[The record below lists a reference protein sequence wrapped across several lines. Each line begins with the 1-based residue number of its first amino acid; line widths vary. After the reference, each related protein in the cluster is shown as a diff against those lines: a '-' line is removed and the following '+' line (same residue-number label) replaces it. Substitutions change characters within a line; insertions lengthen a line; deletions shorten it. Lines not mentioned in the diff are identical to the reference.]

1 MHIFGFAA
9 FLRLPV
15 TSTVYHNTAEKRSGK
30 GKEEAREK
38 ERESNGNTGC
48 GAGKI
53 QIVERGNEVCE
64 LTLPGAKVI
73 LKEEKKCRGFQG
85 RIAGWRERF

>member
-38 ERESNGNTGC
+38 ERESRENAGCGDGRNTG
-48 GAGKI
+48 
-53 QIVERGNEVCE
+53 
-64 LTLPGAKVI
+64 
-73 LKEEKKCRGFQG
+73 
-85 RIAGWRERF
+85 